1 LPPGAGAVEEVVIGH
16 RGEVGLDLVEVLEV
30 RAHGEAAAEALVE
43 VVLEVV
49 EVLAA
54 EDRAGPGK

>member
-1 LPPGAGAVEEVVIGH
+1 MEVVVIGH
-16 RGEVGLDLVEVLEV
+16 LGEVGLDRLEVLEV
-30 RAHGEAAAEALVE
+30 RAHGEEEAEALEVA

-54 EDRAGPGK
+54 EDQVGPGKKYHK

>member
-1 LPPGAGAVEEVVIGH
+1 MVIGH
-16 RGEVGLDLVEVLEV
+16 RGEVGLDLLEVLEV